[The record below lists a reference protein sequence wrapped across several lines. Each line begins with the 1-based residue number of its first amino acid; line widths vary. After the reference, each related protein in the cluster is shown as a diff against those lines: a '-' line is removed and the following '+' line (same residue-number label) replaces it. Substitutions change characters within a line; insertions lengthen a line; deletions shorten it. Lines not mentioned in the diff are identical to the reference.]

1 MSIQA
6 YIEKHKVIAICRRVY
21 GEDLLCL
28 AQALCE
34 GGVKLIEVTFDQ
46 ADPHCLEK
54 TTSSMEM
61 LRSRLGNA
69 ICFGA
74 GTVLT
79 VEQVEA
85 AHQAGGK
92 YIISPNTD
100 QEIIAKTKELG
111 MVSIPGAMTP
121 TEILA
126 AHKYGAD
133 FVKLFPAS
141 DLGLSYKKSITAPI
155 NHVKLLAT
163 GGVTEE
169 NFESYL
175 NAGFMGAGV
184 SGRLCDR
191 KLIAERNFQEITRR
205 AQSFSKLCGLEAST
219 Y

>member
-1 MSIQA
+1 MSIQT

-21 GEDLLCL
+21 GEDLLRL
-28 AQALCE
+28 AEALSA

-46 ADPHCLEK
+46 SDPACLEK
-54 TTSSMEM
+54 TAHSMEM
-61 LRSRLGNA
+61 LRSHLEGA
-69 ICFGA
+69 IRFGA

-79 VEQVEA
+79 TAQVEA
-85 AHQAGGK
+85 ARVAGGE

-100 QEIIAKTKELG
+100 PEVITHTKALG

-141 DLGLSYKKSITAPI
+141 DLGLSYMKAISAPI
-155 NHVKLLAT
+155 SHVKLLAT

-169 NFESYL
+169 NFCAYL
-175 NAGFMGAGV
+175 QAGFIGAGV
-184 SGRLCDR
+184 SGRLCD
-191 KLIAERNFQEITRR
+191 KNQIAGKNFQELTRR
-205 AQSFSKLCGLEAST
+205 ARAFSALCK
-219 Y
+219 

>member
-21 GEDLLCL
+21 GEDLLRL
-28 AQALCE
+28 AEALSE

-46 ADPHCLEK
+46 SDPARLEK
-54 TTSSMEM
+54 TARSMEM
-61 LRSRLGNA
+61 LHSHLEGA
-69 ICFGA
+69 IRFGA

-79 VEQVEA
+79 TAQVEA
-85 AHQAGGK
+85 AKEAGGE

-100 QEIIAKTKELG
+100 PEVIVHTRTLG

-126 AHKYGAD
+126 AHKCGAD

-141 DLGLSYKKSITAPI
+141 DLGLSYMKAISAPI
-155 NHVKLLAT
+155 SHVKLLAT

-169 NFESYL
+169 NFQAYL
-175 NAGFMGAGV
+175 QAGFIGAGV
-184 SGRLCDR
+184 SGRLCDKR
-191 KLIAERNFQEITRR
+191 LIADGNFQEITRR
-205 AQSFSKLCGLEAST
+205 ARAFSALCE
-219 Y
+219 